1 VAVRLFVW
9 TVGSCSSPVP
19 AVAPGVRRRCSR
31 RTRER
36 RSAAID
42 GDERSLRSTAEDVR
56 GDAGQIRIQV
66 VDVAEHQDVLVAV
79 RALAD
84 EMGEFHGVF
93 ANAAVLHHQSLPRTS
108 TGNSGIACST

>member
-1 VAVRLFVW
+1 VLITGA
-9 TVGSCSSPVP
+9 GSGTGRATALLASHEG
-19 AVAPGVRRRCSR
+19 AAI
-31 RTRER
+31 
-36 RSAAID
+36 AAID
-42 GDERSLRSTAEDVR
+42 VDERSLRSTAEDVR
-56 GDAGQIRIQV
+56 GDAGQVRIQV